1 MASDELRRIA
11 SGRLELGL
19 WLGLGRC
26 ARWGGRC
33 PGANMLGWS
42 RVAEADGDRT
52 RDGGAMVSVELL
64 NYALGD
70 C

>member
-1 MASDELRRIA
+1 MVRT
-11 SGRLELGL
+11 GQM
-19 WLGLGRC
+19 C
-26 ARWGGRC
+26 AMGGGRC